1 MDRLPD
7 VGSGFGVPQVVEAS
21 LLVAELFGPDSPR
34 YHHMRGAARF
44 AGEAARVLAPDDAD
58 LVTAAVWLHDIGYA
72 VPHHGFHSVDGAE
85 FLLRAGWPPRLAALV
100 AHHSFAAV
108 VAPAAGMTEP
118 LARFPDEGGLLPDL
132 VVYGDMAVDA
142 DGHPVCLAERFAGI
156 RERHPSGTPN
166 GLVQVQRERLIVEAV
181 DRVERALDHALRIP
195 VSA

>member
-1 MDRLPD
+1 M
-7 VGSGFGVPQVVEAS
+7 PQVVEAS
-21 LLVAELFGPDSPR
+21 LLVAELFGPDSHR
-34 YHHMRGAARF
+34 YQHMRGAARF
-44 AGEAARVLAPDDAD
+44 AGEAARVVAPDDAS
-58 LVTAAVWLHDIGYA
+58 LVAAAVWLHDIGYA

-85 FLLRAGWPPRLAALV
+85 YLLRTGWPPRLAALV

-108 VAPAAGMTEP
+108 VAPGAGMAEV
-118 LARFPDEGGLLPDL
+118 LARFPDEGGLLADL

-142 DGHPVCLAERFAGI
+142 DGRPVCLDERFAGI

-181 DRVERALDHALRIP
+181 ARVERALDHALRVP

>member
-1 MDRLPD
+1 MNRKPD
-7 VGSGFGVPQVVEAS
+7 VGPGFAVPQVVEAS
-21 LLVAELFGPDSPR
+21 LLVAELFGPDSHR

-44 AGEAARVLAPDDAD
+44 AGEAARLVAPEDAD

-85 FLLRAGWPPRLAALV
+85 YLLRAGWPPRLAALV

-108 VAPAAGMTEP
+108 VAPAAGMTEA
-118 LARFPDEGGLLPDL
+118 LARFPNEGGLLADL

-142 DGHPVCLAERFAGI
+142 DGRPVSLEERFTGI
-156 RERHPSGTPN
+156 RERHPFGTPN

-181 DRVERALDHALRIP
+181 TRVERALDHALRVAVP
-195 VSA
+195 A